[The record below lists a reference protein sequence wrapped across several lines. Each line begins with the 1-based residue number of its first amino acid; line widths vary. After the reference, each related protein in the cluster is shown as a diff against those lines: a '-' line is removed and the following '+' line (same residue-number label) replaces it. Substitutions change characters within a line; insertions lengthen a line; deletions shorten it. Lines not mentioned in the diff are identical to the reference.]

1 MKPEHKLVDVKQFL
15 IRKKTPPVW
24 GVEELDDKRNAA
36 LKILG
41 ERWLLHPKHS
51 SKKGDYN
58 GWPKK

>member
-1 MKPEHKLVDVKQFL
+1 MKPKLTDIRQFL
-15 IRKKTPPVW
+15 IRKAEPPPVW

-41 ERWLLHPKHS
+41 ERWLLHKKHS
-51 SKKGDYN
+51 PIKADYN